1 MVKSPENGCHIKLES
16 LPKFVVE
23 VPQHIWMRFH
33 SISVCK
39 VILEFRLESKLNK
52 NDFLVVGGGGEGG
65 GWWVMGGQAYPP
77 SILPSLHPKY
87 S

>member
-1 MVKSPENGCHIKLES
+1 M
-16 LPKFVVE
+16 FVVE

-52 NDFLVVGGGGEGG
+52 NDFYKLGGGVWIEKGRDTISYQ
-65 GWWVMGGQAYPP
+65 VSTQDMLNLLTPQ
-77 SILPSLHPKY
+77 L
-87 S
+87 

>member
-1 MVKSPENGCHIKLES
+1 MMLGCPERTTTVHLPPNNTIYNIRLER
-16 LPKFVVE
+16 LPMFVVE

-52 NDFLVVGGGGEGG
+52 NDFLAVEGGGEG
-65 GWWVMGGQAYPP
+65 
-77 SILPSLHPKY
+77 
-87 S
+87 

>member
-1 MVKSPENGCHIKLES
+1 MGWVGGGMDPSGSRWRL
-16 LPKFVVE
+16 
-23 VPQHIWMRFH
+23 H

-65 GWWVMGGQAYPP
+65 QAYPP
-77 SILPSLHPKY
+77 SNLPSLHPNHG
-87 S
+87 

>member
-1 MVKSPENGCHIKLES
+1 M
-16 LPKFVVE
+16 VE

-65 GWWVMGGQAYPP
+65 VEGGGWWLMGGHAYPQ
-77 SILPSLHPKY
+77 SILPSIHPEY
-87 S
+87 G

>member
-1 MVKSPENGCHIKLES
+1 MGWAGGGMDPSGS
-16 LPKFVVE
+16 R
-23 VPQHIWMRFH
+23 WRFH

-52 NDFLVVGGGGEGG
+52 NDFLVEGGGGE
-65 GWWVMGGQAYPP
+65 GGQAYPP

-87 S
+87 G

>member
-1 MVKSPENGCHIKLES
+1 M
-16 LPKFVVE
+16 VE
-23 VPQHIWMRFH
+23 VPQHIWWRFH

-77 SILPSLHPKY
+77 SILPSLNPKY
-87 S
+87 G

>member
-1 MVKSPENGCHIKLES
+1 MD
-16 LPKFVVE
+16 E
-23 VPQHIWMRFH
+23 VQGIY
-33 SISVCK
+33 VCK

-87 S
+87 G